1 MTKLVPD
8 SPKYPLA
15 KNQADQ
21 SQNQTSTGGWAKLIK
36 IKIGAK
42 MTLTVNSDI

>member
-15 KNQADQ
+15 TIQADQ
-21 SQNQTSTGGWAKLIK
+21 SQKQESAGGWAKLLK

-42 MTLTVNSDI
+42 IMLIVNSDI